1 MIERLIEWSGRNKFF
16 VLIFVI
22 FFSVWGLWALK
33 NIPLDAIPDLSDTQV
48 IVYTKWPG
56 RSPQLIEDQITYPIT
71 TTMLSAPKVK
81 VVRGYSFF
89 GFSFVYI
96 IFEDGTDIYWARSR
110 VLEYL
115 DQVKGKLPRNV
126 SPVLG
131 PDATGV
137 GWVFEYA
144 LIDTTGKHDLSELRS
159 FNDWYLKYWLQAVPG
174 VAEVAPVGGFVKQ
187 YQVDIDPDKLL
198 AYNIPLPKVIKA
210 IQKSNRDVG
219 GRVIEASGREYFV
232 RGLGYIKSIKDLE
245 DIPLSA
251 DHGTPILL
259 KDIATIHLGPN
270 MRRGVAELDG
280 MGETVGGI
288 VVMRYGENALKVI
301 ERVKEKIE
309 EVKGS
314 FPDGVQL
321 VTTYDRSDLIK
332 RSISTLKEKLIEES
346 IIVSLVTIVF
356 LWTFRSA
363 LVAILIL
370 PIAILLSFIPMVYL
384 RVTANVMSL
393 GGIAIAI
400 GAMVDAAIVM
410 IENAHKWLEHNED
423 KRERGQVI
431 LGAARQVGKPLFFSL
446 LVITVSFLPVF
457 ALQGQEGR
465 LFKPLAY
472 TKTLAMFFASLLT
485 VTLAPV
491 LMVLLIPRKITK
503 EEKNPVSR
511 ALIAIYH
518 PVVRFVLKWKWP
530 ILGAALI
537 TMVVTFPAFKQLG
550 SEFMPPLNEGSILYM
565 PTTLPGVS
573 ITEAKKYL
581 QLQDQLIKS
590 IPEVKRVFG
599 KVGRAETAT
608 DPAPLSMIE
617 TTILLKDKKY
627 WRPGMTWDKLIE
639 ELDRKVRIPGW
650 VNAWIM
656 PIKTRIDMLT
666 TGIRTPVGIKIFGPD
681 LKTIQKI
688 GEQLEGII
696 SKIEGTRSV
705 FAERVTGGYF
715 VDFAVKREEAA
726 RYGLTVQDVQDI
738 IESAIGG
745 KIITMTIEG
754 RERYTVNLRYARELR
769 DDIEKLRR
777 VLVPTPTGAQV
788 PITQLAD
795 IKVTTG
801 PPVVKSEQG
810 QLTGWVYVDV
820 AGRDIGSY
828 VKEAKER
835 VKKELKLPPGYYLGW
850 SGQYEYM
857 QRASQKLRLIL
868 PLTLFLVF
876 LLLFMNFRNF
886 TESLI
891 VILSIPFSLVGGVW
905 LLYLLGY
912 NLSVAVWVGFIALAG
927 VAAEIGVVM
936 IIYLDQAYNNA
947 KREGRLNNLYDLHNA
962 IIAGAAK
969 RVRPI
974 MMTVMAI
981 IMGLLPIMWSHGAGA
996 DVMKRIAAPM
1006 IGGMITATIL
1016 NLFVIPVIYALWKG
1030 RGLRGASNKEA
1041 ENE

>member
-1 MIERLIEWSGRNKFF
+1 MIERLIDWSGRNKFF

-22 FFSVWGLWALK
+22 FFSLWGIWAIK

-48 IVYTKWPG
+48 IVYTQWPG
-56 RSPQLIEDQITYPIT
+56 RGPQLVEDQITYPIT
-71 TTMLSAPKVK
+71 TAMLSAPKVK

-115 DQVKGKLPRNV
+115 DQVKGRLPHGV
-126 SPVLG
+126 TPVLG

-174 VAEVAPVGGFVKQ
+174 VAEVATVGGFVKQ

-198 AYNIPLPKVIKA
+198 AYNIPLTKVIKA
-210 IQKSNRDVG
+210 IQRSNIDVG

-232 RGLGYIKSIKDLE
+232 RGIGYIKDLRDLE
-245 DIPLSA
+245 TIPLTT
-251 DHGTPILL
+251 DGGTPVYLR
-259 KDIATIHLGPN
+259 DIAKIHLGPN
-270 MRRGVAELDG
+270 IRRGIAELDG
-280 MGETVGGI
+280 MGEVVGGI

-301 ERVKEKIE
+301 ERVKEKLE
-309 EVKGS
+309 SVKNS
-314 FPDGVQL
+314 FPEGIEL
-321 VTTYDRSDLIK
+321 VITYDRSDLIK

-346 IIVSLVTIVF
+346 IIVSLVTIIF

-363 LVAILIL
+363 LVAIFIL
-370 PIAILLSFIPMVYL
+370 PIAILLSFIPMYYM

-410 IENAHKWLEHNED
+410 IENAHKWLEKNEKEKD
-423 KRERGQVI
+423 RSQVI
-431 LGAARQVGKPLFFSL
+431 LDAARQVGKPLFFSL

-457 ALQGQEGR
+457 ALQAQEGR

-472 TKTLAMFFASLLT
+472 TKTFAMFFASLLSI
-485 VTLAPV
+485 TLAPT
-491 LMVLLIPRKITK
+491 LMVLLIPRKIAK
-503 EEKNPVSR
+503 EERNPVSR
-511 ALIAIYH
+511 FLIGIYN
-518 PVVRFVLKWKWP
+518 PVVKFALKKKFLILASVILVL
-530 ILGAALI
+530 II
-537 TMVVTFPAFKQLG
+537 SIPAFRNLG

-565 PTTLPGVS
+565 PTTLPGISV
-573 ITEAKKYL
+573 TEAGKYL
-581 QLQDQLIKS
+581 QIQDRLIKS
-590 IPEVKRVFG
+590 VPEVKRVFG

-608 DPAPLSMIE
+608 DPAPLSMVE
-617 TTILLKDKKY
+617 TTILLKDKKE

-639 ELDRKVRIPGW
+639 ELDSIVRIPGW

-681 LKTIQKI
+681 LKEIQRI
-688 GEQLEGII
+688 GEEIEGIV
-696 SKIEGTRSV
+696 SKVPGTRSV
-705 FAERVTGGYF
+705 YAERVTGGYF
-715 VDFAVKREEAA
+715 IDFYVKREEAA

-738 IESAIGG
+738 IETAIGG
-745 KIITMTIEG
+745 KTITMTVEG

-769 DDIEKLRR
+769 DDVEKLKR

-788 PITQLAD
+788 PITQLAE
-795 IKVTTG
+795 IVISTG

-820 AGRDIGSY
+820 TGRDIGSY
-828 VKEAKER
+828 VKEAKELLE
-835 VKKELKLPPGYYLGW
+835 KELKLPPGYYLEW

-857 QRASQKLRLIL
+857 ERASKKLKVIL
-868 PLTLFLVF
+868 PITLFIVF
-876 LLLFMNFRNF
+876 LLLYLNFRNV
-886 TESLI
+886 TESLV
-891 VILSIPFSLVGGVW
+891 VILSIPFALVGSIW
-905 LLYLLGY
+905 YLYLLGY
-912 NLSVAVWVGFIALAG
+912 NLSVAVWVGIIALAG

-936 IIYLDQAYNNA
+936 IIYLDQAYNRA
-947 KREGRLNNLYDLHNA
+947 KNEGRLKSLRDLHEA
-962 IIAGAAK
+962 VIDGAAK

-974 MMTVMAI
+974 MMTFMAI
-981 IMGLLPIMWSHGAGA
+981 IMGLLPIMWSHGTGA

-1006 IGGMITATIL
+1006 IGGMLTATIL
-1016 NLFVIPVIYALWKG
+1016 TLLVIPVIYALWKG
-1030 RGLRGASNKEA
+1030 RGLPKE
-1041 ENE
+1041 EIEKKEE